1 MGRLGPPPHLDGA
14 GQAALEPSPLPL
26 SLSPPQP
33 LLRKYRVL
41 KVAPTSFFSD
51 YGCHVRIYEETR
63 WLERS
68 GHRITICTYPT
79 GRDMPGLDIRRS
91 PLLPW
96 RQSPEI
102 GSSLHKL
109 YHDALLAATVEATTW
124 RVRPDLVHAHLHEGA
139 LLGYVAARPLGIPL
153 VFDFQGSLTREM
165 LDHRF
170 LQRESRWFG
179 ALDALERVINRLP
192 HLIITSSANAADL
205 LVSEF
210 NVAPHRVETLPDAVD
225 TERFRPRVEVD
236 LPEVDEL
243 RHDLGIEPGV
253 PVVAYL
259 GLLAEY
265 QGVSKLLEAAR
276 ILKERG
282 VSAHWLVMG
291 YPGVE
296 FYRDI
301 AGRLEIVDVVTFT
314 GRVAYE
320 RAPAYLRLADVA
332 VSPKIS
338 ETEGN
343 GKLLTYMASGVAT
356 VAFDTPV
363 AHEMLGDLGIYSRLG
378 DATSLADAIQSLI
391 EDPKGARQ
399 LGLRLRDRAEER
411 FSLSQQGAA
420 LAQIYSHVCR

>member
-1 MGRLGPPPHLDGA
+1 MRLGPPLHLDGT
-14 GQAALEPSPLPL
+14 GQTGIEPSPLPRGL
-26 SLSPPQP
+26 SLSGPAP
-33 LLRKYRVL
+33 RKYRVL

-63 WLERS
+63 WLQGA
-68 GHRITICTYPT
+68 GHRVAICTYAT
-79 GRDMPGLDIRRS
+79 GRDLPGLDIRRS
-91 PLLPW
+91 PHLPW

-109 YHDALLAATVEATTW
+109 YHDALLAATVQATTW
-124 RVRPDLVHAHLHEGA
+124 RLRPDLVHAHLHEGA
-139 LLGYVAARPLGIPL
+139 LLGYAAARPLGIPL
-153 VFDFQGSLTREM
+153 IFDFQGSLTREM

-170 LQRESRWFG
+170 LQRKSRWFG

-192 HLIITSSANAADL
+192 HLIVTSSANAADL
-205 LVSEF
+205 LVNEF

-236 LPEVDEL
+236 APEMDEL
-243 RHDLGIEPGV
+243 RYGLGIEPGV

-265 QGVSKLLEAAR
+265 QGVGKLLEAAR
-276 ILKERG
+276 LLKGRG
-282 VSAHWLVMG
+282 VTAHWLIMG
-291 YPGVE
+291 YPGAD
-296 FYRDI
+296 FYRDL
-301 AGRLEIVDVVTFT
+301 AGRLEIADVVTFT

-320 RAPAYLRLADVA
+320 RAPSLLRLADVA

-343 GKLLTYMASGVAT
+343 GKLLTYMSSGIAT

-363 AHEMLGDLGIYSRLG
+363 AHELLGDLGIFARLG
-378 DATSLADAIQSLI
+378 DAASLADAIQSLVK
-391 EDPKGARQ
+391 DPKGARQ
-399 LGLRLRDRAEER
+399 LGFKLRDRAKER
-411 FSLSQQGAA
+411 FSLSLQGAA
-420 LAQIYSHVCR
+420 LTQVYSHVCR